1 MPAAWVSAGAA
12 VLGAGATAYGAS
24 QSSKAAKAAAKAGAP
39 RNFNL
44 NTPYGNSAFT
54 PGGVTATGG
63 IGAEYGDQFAGV
75 VGSTLRDFGNV
86 NTGRV
91 GGAPFDLQ
99 AALGAFGNLGATGT
113 SNQADAL
120 GGDFLSQARQALGAA
135 GGFDINAFAGTQFD
149 RLSRLAAP
157 GEQTAANSLA
167 TNLFSS
173 GRLGAND
180 SRSGELFKQLDL
192 SQGMQRDA
200 RAGQALGLATSES
213 QRLFGLADSFTNQ
226 FGALGGLSQNLRA
239 GNQQQTG
246 DLFSSLRGDQFNVA
260 NFQNNLRNTLLSQA
274 TGGQTGIQ
282 NAFAGLNNAINQSM
296 TGGLGVATGNANAQQ
311 FNVSAA
317 NNTSNL
323 LGSFGA
329 GLINAGANYYANRPG
344 VQQPGGYSF
353 MASPNQSPT
362 FGFGG
367 GGSTNNFSE
376 FSNRNFIPAGP
387 GG

>member
-1 MPAAWVSAGAA
+1 M
-12 VLGAGATAYGAS
+12 LGAGASAYGAS
-24 QSSKAAKAAAKAGAP
+24 SSSKAAKDAAKASQP

-44 NTPYGNSAFT
+44 QTPYGSSYFT
-54 PGGVTATGG
+54 KNGVTATGG
-63 IGAEYGDQFAGV
+63 IGSEYGQSFADLIGGTLGDYRNTD
-75 VGSTLRDFGNV
+75 VGRI
-86 NTGRV
+86 
-91 GGAPFDLQ
+91 GGAPFNLQ
-99 AALGAFGNLGATGT
+99 AALGQFGNLGATGT

-135 GGFDINAFAGTQFD
+135 GGFDINAFAGQQYD

-180 SRSGELFKQLDL
+180 SRSGELFRQLDL
-192 SQGMQRDA
+192 SQGLQRDN

-226 FGALGGLSQNLRA
+226 FGALGGLSQQLRA

-274 TGGQTGIQ
+274 TGQQTGIQ

-296 TGGLGVATGNANAQQ
+296 TGGLGVSTANATAQQ
-311 FNVSAA
+311 FNVAGA
-317 NNTSNL
+317 NNTANL

-329 GLINAGANYYANRPG
+329 GLINAGANYYQNRPG
-344 VQQPGGYSF
+344 TQPSIQAAGVQPGVF
-353 MASPNQSPT
+353 DFNK
-362 FGFGG
+362 GFNEYQ
-367 GGSTNNFSE
+367 GST
-376 FSNRNFIPAGP
+376 FIPG
-387 GG
+387 